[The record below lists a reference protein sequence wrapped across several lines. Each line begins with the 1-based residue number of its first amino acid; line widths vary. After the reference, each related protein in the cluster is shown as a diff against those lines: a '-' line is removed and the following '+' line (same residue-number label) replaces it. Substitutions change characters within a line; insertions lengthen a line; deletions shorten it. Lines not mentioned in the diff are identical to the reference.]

1 MNCFEARRALLTDP
15 ARLPGDVANH
25 VSQCERCGRFAAQ
38 VRTLDMRVADA
49 WSIGTPP
56 GLGDRLKLSGP
67 QRSRAWVPV
76 MGGLALAASVLV
88 AALVIGF
95 PSAQGPGGID
105 WAASMVAHSE
115 YDAAHE
121 LSADPD
127 ASQDFERVI
136 QRLGGRIRAIPDGIT
151 RAGYCVLDGK
161 AALHAV
167 IEHAGERFVVYVLP
181 GVAAQQTLVDLGG
194 WHGEILSGDHS
205 TIAVLGRG
213 TTDAIEQLAQSLAAS
228 VQWSGSA

>member
-105 WAASMVAHSE
+105 WAASLRRSGRAGPL
-115 YDAAHE
+115 D
-121 LSADPD
+121 
-127 ASQDFERVI
+127 RGR
-136 QRLGGRIRAIPDGIT
+136 QRLRQLFDGI
-151 RAGYCVLDGK
+151 RGAAAEHRDRGVIAGQDLAMPTAQIDQGLLSRHAGQHVHNEAFTSMFDNSMQRRL
-161 AALHAV
+161 AIQHAV
-167 IEHAGERFVVYVLP
+167 AGP
-181 GVAAQQTLVDLGG
+181 GDAIRDRPNPPPQSLDHPL
-194 WHGEILSGDHS
+194 EIL
-205 TIAVLGRG
+205 
-213 TTDAIEQLAQSLAAS
+213 
-228 VQWSGSA
+228 